1 MVRPDEIVRFDDAPA
16 PPGET
21 PWVGEREPLTAIEV
35 VDPDPAW
42 PDAFDVVARR
52 IRAALGD
59 AVLSVEHVGST
70 AVPGLPAK
78 PVIDVD
84 LTVPDSTDEE
94 AYLPR
99 LVSAGFVLRVREPW
113 WYEHRMLV
121 SGEPRANVHV
131 WSPHTPEPARHLIFR
146 DWLRANPD
154 DRDLYRDAKRA
165 AAEESTAH
173 GERVTQYN
181 ERKQAVIRAIYA
193 RALRAA
199 GLAP

>member
-1 MVRPDEIVRFDDAPA
+1 MVLRPDEIVRFDDAPA

-42 PDAFDVVARR
+42 PDAFGVVARR

-59 AVLSVEHVGST
+59 AAVSVEHVGST

-94 AYLPR
+94 AYMPQ

-113 WYEHRMLV
+113 
-121 SGEPRANVHV
+121 
-131 WSPHTPEPARHLIFR
+131 
-146 DWLRANPD
+146 
-154 DRDLYRDAKRA
+154 
-165 AAEESTAH
+165 
-173 GERVTQYN
+173 
-181 ERKQAVIRAIYA
+181 
-193 RALRAA
+193 
-199 GLAP
+199 